1 MRVWSG
7 RGLLFG
13 ALLIGVLLI
22 ESSCDSTG
30 TRPAVPPAPSGLK
43 ATTGDGLVT
52 LRWTAVEEADE
63 YNVYRS
69 TRPIEELP
77 AEPTAGVSKPDFSD
91 ESVKNGTTY
100 YYRVT
105 AVADEEG
112 APSEEV
118 EVTPFARPPRPDVT
132 KRVAK
137 RIRDE
142 R

>member
-1 MRVWSG
+1 
-7 RGLLFG
+7 
-13 ALLIGVLLI
+13 
-22 ESSCDSTG
+22 
-30 TRPAVPPAPSGLK
+30 VPPAPSGLK

-52 LRWTAVEEADE
+52 LHWTAVEGADE

-69 TRPIEELP
+69 TRSIEELP
-77 AEPTAGVSKPDFSD
+77 AEPTAGVSKPEFAD

-118 EVTPFARPPRPDVT
+118 EVTPFAGPPRPDVT
-132 KRVAK
+132 ERATK
-137 RIRDE
+137 RIRGE